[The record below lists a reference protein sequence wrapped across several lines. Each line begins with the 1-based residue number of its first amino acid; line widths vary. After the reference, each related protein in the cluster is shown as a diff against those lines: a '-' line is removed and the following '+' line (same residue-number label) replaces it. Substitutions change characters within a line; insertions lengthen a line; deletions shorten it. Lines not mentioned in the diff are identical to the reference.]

1 MSKAD
6 LSKQPAQVAA
16 MFDEVSTHYDRT
28 NTVLS
33 MGNATLWRVAT
44 TRAVAPRAG
53 DTILDVAAGTGTS
66 SASLARNG
74 ASVVAADFS
83 QGMIEVGRQRQA
95 ANPFISFVQ
104 ADATALPFDD
114 DTFDAVTISFGLR
127 NIVDP
132 RAALAEFYRVT
143 KPGGRVV
150 VCEFSRPPLAPVR
163 AGYAAYLRYGMPV
176 LARVA
181 SSNPAAYEY
190 LMESI
195 EAWPSQPAL
204 AAWMREAG
212 FERVAWRNLT
222 AGIVALHRGWKPLS
236 AHAATPATAEEATT
250 EAASANVETP
260 VTPTEPTA
268 PKRTVSNA
276 AGSSARSSK
285 PAGEKPAATKST
297 GGKPVSK
304 PADRKP
310 ASSKPAAA
318 KPAAGKPAAAKSPA
332 AKPAAGEKPA
342 PAKPAA
348 AKPAAA
354 KPAAGEKPA
363 PAKPA
368 PAKPAAA
375 KRAAGEPA
383 PPKPAATKSTGG
395 KPAGAARSAR
405 RPGSEDSS
413 SAIPSEGE

>member
-53 DTILDVAAGTGTS
+53 EKILDVAAGTGTS

-83 QGMIEVGRQRQA
+83 HGMIEVGRQRQA

-104 ADATALPFDD
+104 ADATDLPFDD

-163 AGYAAYLRYGMPV
+163 AGYGAYLRYGMPL
-176 LARVA
+176 LARLA

-222 AGIVALHRGWKPLS
+222 AGIVALHRGWKPLTV
-236 AHAATPATAEEATT
+236 HAPAPAKAPAVAKSTDGKPATATGARPAATKST
-250 EAASANVETP
+250 AGKPSAK
-260 VTPTEPTA
+260 PTA
-268 PKRTVSNA
+268 A
-276 AGSSARSSK
+276 K
-285 PAGEKPAATKST
+285 PAAKPAATKST
-297 GGKPVSK
+297 
-304 PADRKP
+304 
-310 ASSKPAAA
+310 
-318 KPAAGKPAAAKSPA
+318 AGKPAKSTAEKPPA
-332 AKPAAGEKPA
+332 APQSAG
-342 PAKPAA
+342 
-348 AKPAAA
+348 
-354 KPAAGEKPA
+354 
-363 PAKPA
+363 
-368 PAKPAAA
+368 
-375 KRAAGEPA
+375 
-383 PPKPAATKSTGG
+383 TG
-395 KPAGAARSAR
+395 A
-405 RPGSEDSS
+405 SEDSS

>member
-53 DTILDVAAGTGTS
+53 ETILDVAAGTGTS

-212 FERVAWRNLT
+212 LERVAWRNLT

-236 AHAATPATAEEATT
+236 SHAAIPTTAEEATT
-250 EAASANVETP
+250 ETASATVATP
-260 VTPTEPTA
+260 ATPTDPA
-268 PKRTVSNA
+268 PPKRTVSNA

-310 ASSKPAAA
+310 VAAKPAAAKPAAAKPSAGKPAAAKSAAAKPAAGEKPEPAKPAAAKSAAAKPAAA
-318 KPAAGKPAAAKSPA
+318 KPAAGKPAPA
-332 AKPAAGEKPA
+332 
-342 PAKPAA
+342 
-348 AKPAAA
+348 
-354 KPAAGEKPA
+354 
-363 PAKPA
+363 
-368 PAKPAAA
+368 
-375 KRAAGEPA
+375 
-383 PPKPAATKSTGG
+383 KPAATKSTGG

>member
-6 LSKQPAQVAA
+6 LSKQPSQVAA

-33 MGNATLWRVAT
+33 MGNATLWRLAT

-53 DTILDVAAGTGTS
+53 ETILDVAAGTGTS

-83 QGMIEVGRQRQA
+83 EGMIDVGRRRQA
-95 ANPFISFVQ
+95 GNPFITFVQ
-104 ADATALPFDD
+104 ADATKLPFDD

-150 VCEFSRPPLAPVR
+150 VCEFSQPPLAAIR
-163 AGYAAYLRYGMPV
+163 AGYGAYLRYGMPA

-195 EAWPSQPAL
+195 EAWPNQPAL

-212 FERVAWRNLT
+212 LERVAWRNLT
-222 AGIVALHRGWKPLS
+222 AGIVALHRGWKPL
-236 AHAATPATAEEATT
+236 E
-250 EAASANVETP
+250 
-260 VTPTEPTA
+260 
-268 PKRTVSNA
+268 
-276 AGSSARSSK
+276 
-285 PAGEKPAATKST
+285 
-297 GGKPVSK
+297 
-304 PADRKP
+304 
-310 ASSKPAAA
+310 AA
-318 KPAAGKPAAAKSPA
+318 KPAAKKPAAKKPA
-332 AKPAAGEKPA
+332 AKKPAAKKPAAEKPA
-342 PAKPAA
+342 AKKPAA

-354 KPAAGEKPA
+354 RKPASGSAAQA
-363 PAKPA
+363 P
-368 PAKPAAA
+368 
-375 KRAAGEPA
+375 
-383 PPKPAATKSTGG
+383 TD
-395 KPAGAARSAR
+395 
-405 RPGSEDSS
+405 RPVGSEDSTT
-413 SAIPSEGE
+413 AVPSEGE